1 MYSNEISDE
10 ARKWMIWFL
19 LKANLIIIGLF
30 ILFNGLINEDIL
42 IVLIALV
49 LLLIGGILVYLDIQ
63 NDPYQMLKLLKIQ
76 TLLWWRL
83 RGPLISRKPF
93 YYHFPEG
100 SQLQQPHLVRSVS
113 VQQKD
118 LIQGLRMLTTVKI
131 AQLCSECSGKRSK
144 PMTVQIECSYCQ
156 NGRQIHSLGAMN
168 IPIPCNHCL
177 GIGWVPIHPCPVCRG
192 EGSVWRKQTIR
203 VQIPPNSSVGTKLR
217 IPTLGKVNPKTLQQ
231 GDLFLKIRK
240 NLFNLF

>member
-1 MYSNEISDE
+1 MYIDEISDE

-19 LKANLIIIGLF
+19 LKTNLIIIGLF
-30 ILFNGLINEDIL
+30 LLFNGFINEDIFIL
-42 IVLIALV
+42 MVALV
-49 LLLIGGILVYLDIQ
+49 LFCVGGILAYRDIR

-93 YYHFPEG
+93 FYHFPEG
-100 SQLQQPHLVRSVS
+100 NQLQQQHIVRSIS

-118 LIQGLRMLTTVKI
+118 LIMGAKMLITVKI
-131 AQLCSECSGKRSK
+131 AQLCPECSGKRSK
-144 PMTVQIECSYCQ
+144 PMTVQVECSHCQ
-156 NGRQIHSLGAMN
+156 NGRQMHSLGAMT

-177 GIGWVPIHPCPVCRG
+177 GIGWIPVHPCPVCRG
-192 EGSVWRKQTIR
+192 EGIVWRKQTIR
-203 VQIPPNSSVGTKLR
+203 VQIPSYSSVGTRLR
-217 IPTLGKVNPKTLQQ
+217 IPTLGRINPKTLQQ

-240 NLFNLF
+240 KYSF